1 MTDPDLSDLAIEP
14 TKETYD
20 RFQKAYVYFNRALF
34 EGQLPNCLI
43 TLQRS
48 KRSYGYFSGERFGRT
63 DGLVTDEI
71 ALNPRYFREH
81 PVEQVLSTLVHEMT
95 HLWQHHFG
103 KPGRGRYHNRQ
114 WAGRMKLI
122 GLHPSSTE
130 KEGGAETGDCMSHY
144 IVPGGPF
151 EAAAHAL
158 LMAGFAI
165 AWTEEP
171 FETTGTPIEGPG
183 GKGVEGAGKTPKS
196 GKRVKYTCPICR
208 LNAWAKHRIQLL
220 CGADMTPMEPAGLTT
235 APKTARVR
243 ETTTPASLCLR
254 KP

>member
-1 MTDPDLSDLAIEP
+1 MMDPELSELTIEP

-20 RFQKAYVYFNRALF
+20 RFQDAYAYFNRALF

-48 KRSYGYFSGERFGRT
+48 KRSYGYFCGDRFGRD

-71 ALNPRYFREH
+71 ALNPRYFRER
-81 PVEQVLSTLVHEMT
+81 PADKVLSTLVHEMA

-114 WAGRMKLI
+114 WAERMKLS
-122 GLHPSSTE
+122 GLQPSSTG
-130 KEGGAETGDCMSHY
+130 KEGGQETGDCVSHY

-151 EAAAHAL
+151 EMAANEL
-158 LMAGFAI
+158 LMIGFAI

-171 FETTGTPIEGPG
+171 PEAAEAP
-183 GKGVEGAGKTPKS
+183 VEGAGGPDKTAKS
-196 GKRVKYTCPICR
+196 GKRVKYTCPSCG
-208 LNAWAKHRIQLL
+208 LNAWARHRIQLV
-220 CGADMTPMEPAGLTT
+220 CGADMTAMEPAPS
-235 APKTARVR
+235 A
-243 ETTTPASLCLR
+243 
-254 KP
+254 